1 MGILEDL
8 KKIDRLIAEVEPVEI
23 TFIGFCGKKNR
34 KAPRKGGHG
43 LYLEPRTRDI
53 INRME
58 LQVPPEARDLM
69 LDNPEIDWYITY
81 TNGHADADGIISTCL
96 DILQKYRVIVND
108 NLVHLGNRQ
117 TIHPAVRGEQDSVR
131 IVLTPSATLDKG
143 DEHHEKR
150 RR

>member
-8 KKIDRLIAEVEPVEI
+8 KKIDRLISEVEPVEI
-23 TFIGFCGKKNR
+23 VFIGFCSKKNR
-34 KAPRKGGHG
+34 KAPRKGGRG
-43 LYLEPRTRDI
+43 LFLESHTRDI

-81 TNGHADADGIISTCL
+81 TNGHADADGVVTTCL

-108 NLVHLGNRQ
+108 NLAHLGSRQ

-131 IVLTPSATLDKG
+131 IVLTPSATLDK
-143 DEHHEKR
+143 
-150 RR
+150 

>member
-1 MGILEDL
+1 
-8 KKIDRLIAEVEPVEI
+8 
-23 TFIGFCGKKNR
+23 
-34 KAPRKGGHG
+34 
-43 LYLEPRTRDI
+43 
-53 INRME
+53 ME